1 MEECSGLDCVK
12 HGAEVGAL
20 FWGKE
25 RPPRG
30 AELENSVGLEPLG
43 TAWPLHCLQPT
54 IYPTGLHISLEAAQL
69 VVSDA
74 PSHHNLRAFVV
85 LFMAVLGQ
93 GRDGVLGVL
102 QLHIHQQGVGYLVVE
117 TLQV

>member
-1 MEECSGLDCVK
+1 MLVQRRGTIL
-12 HGAEVGAL
+12 G
-20 FWGKE
+20 E
-25 RPPRG
+25 REAARG
-30 AELENSVGLEPLG
+30 PGLENGVGFEPLG

-85 LFMAVLGQ
+85 LFMAVLSQ
-93 GRDGVLGVL
+93 GRDRVLGVL

-117 TLQV
+117 TLQGWGAQL